1 MQGVG
6 VLALGYLPPS
16 MIAIGGAWI
25 QVRPT
30 GIISVLNSIYR
41 YGADRMVGCCVSCHI
56 RPTGFRQPS
65 AKGIAVAC
73 AIHLQVGTDG
83 TKGVIER
90 LREAVIQPE

>member
-1 MQGVG
+1 
-6 VLALGYLPPS
+6 
-16 MIAIGGAWI
+16 
-25 QVRPT
+25 
-30 GIISVLNSIYR
+30 
-41 YGADRMVGCCVSCHI
+41 MVGCCVSCHI

-90 LREAVIQPE
+90 LREAVIQPEYVVPPNHMDEGKSTITSKPKYHAEKQVN